1 MSFTKE
7 GIEKIYGNPFI
18 GGNSIELLGRGG
30 VTFQRIFQTV
40 RNAKEIICLQ
50 FYIYRN
56 DLTGTSLANI
66 LKEKAREGV
75 KVYLLYDQWGSF
87 GTPRSFWRE
96 MKDEGVRV
104 RASRPFRWRSPRRYL
119 FRDHRKVLLIDSN
132 LAFIGGVNIGDEY
145 RGIRRRKK
153 PWRDTVIMIKGPAA
167 STLMD
172 TFKRGWETGG
182 GEPIGPGTTA
192 HRDVGD
198 LSIVPIFAHSGK
210 GRRRMRRLLYYSIN
224 HAQKSIYLTTAYFI
238 PSRRMLETLEAA
250 EQRGV
255 DVKLLVPGKSDVA
268 AAHYAGRA
276 FFRRLLRAGVEIY
289 NYTGP
294 MLHAKSYIFD
304 GTWSIVGSANLD
316 FRSLRWNDEG
326 NAGILSKGFAG
337 EIERMFNEDIA
348 NSVKVMED
356 EWVKRPLWEKIK
368 EWFFSIFRRRL

>member
-1 MSFTKE
+1 MSFSKE
-7 GIEKIYGNPFI
+7 GIEKIYRSPFI
-18 GGNSIELLGRGG
+18 GGNSVELLGRGG
-30 VTFQRIFQTV
+30 DTFRRIFQAV
-40 RNAKEIICLQ
+40 SEAREIICLQ

-56 DLTGTSLANI
+56 DLTGTSLADI
-66 LKEKAREGV
+66 LKEKARKGV
-75 KVYLLYDQWGSF
+75 RVYLLYDQWGSL

-96 MKDEGVRV
+96 LKDAGVRV
-104 RASRPFRWRSPRRYL
+104 RASRPFRWSSPRKYL
-119 FRDHRKVLLIDSN
+119 FRDHRKVLLVDSG

-153 PWRDTVIMIKGPAA
+153 PWRDTVVMIKGPAA
-167 STLMD
+167 SALMK
-172 TFKRGWETGG
+172 TFKRAWEAGG
-182 GEPIGPGTTA
+182 GESISPSTIESEEAGS
-192 HRDVGD
+192 

-224 HAQKSIYLTTAYFI
+224 HAERSIYLTTAYFI
-238 PSRRMLETLEAA
+238 PSRRMIETLEEA

-255 DVKLLVPGKSDVA
+255 DVKLLVPGYSDVA
-268 AAHYAGRA
+268 AAHYTGRA

-289 NYTGP
+289 NYSGP

-326 NAGILSKGFAG
+326 NAGILDTGFAQAM
-337 EIERMFNEDIA
+337 ERMFSEDIA
-348 NSVKVMED
+348 NSKRILEE
-356 EWVKRPLWEKIK
+356 EWIERPLWEKMK